1 MLKYLDVTPK
11 KWPGECFRGSL
22 TPRTHTH
29 AHTPAQPRRFSVL
42 LMLCPLHGFKPLW
55 AAGSGC
61 CGCDGERGGLRSTS
75 PLTLLGAG
83 MQTGDNKE
91 FHTREETWRRSGG
104 EVGCCRHGVSRE
116 RTSEL
121 RPGCTGVTT
130 QGCRKKRDRW
140 GQQVCLQKG
149 KKAGVGNGWRQVWL
163 NSVAGIARESQ

>member
-1 MLKYLDVTPK
+1 M
-11 KWPGECFRGSL
+11 
-22 TPRTHTH
+22 RTHPLSPVVSLFCSCS
-29 AHTPAQPRRFSVL
+29 ARFMVLSPCGQQVLSVAGV
-42 LMLCPLHGFKPLW
+42 MVSK
-55 AAGSGC
+55 AAFC
-61 CGCDGERGGLRSTS
+61 LRSTS

-83 MQTGDNKE
+83 MQTGDNEE

-104 EVGCCRHGVSRE
+104 EVSCCRHGVSRE

-130 QGCRKKRDRW
+130 QGCGKKRDRW

-163 NSVAGIARESQ
+163 NSVAGIARESR